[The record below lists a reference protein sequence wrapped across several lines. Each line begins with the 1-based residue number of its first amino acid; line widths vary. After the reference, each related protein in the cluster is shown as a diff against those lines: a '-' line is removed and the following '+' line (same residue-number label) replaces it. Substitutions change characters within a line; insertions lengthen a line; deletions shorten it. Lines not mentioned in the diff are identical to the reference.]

1 MLILFNFWS
10 FHNNTVLL
18 YLKSQRSSKLWEPGC
33 FIPIEITKGQCNR
46 CPVAN
51 FIQNYPAVGAEW
63 ARHNAGREDQ
73 GVVFCT
79 RDSSLVGSRI
89 KLGSLLYSM
98 GRSLFN
104 QGMPTH
110 CSSPTYSDG
119 GLSQD
124 ALTDVWGR
132 PSRVSNPH
140 KYTASFSSFLLCGS
154 FSLPLVLSKSTIT
167 KNRRGKCAMRL

>member
-1 MLILFNFWS
+1 MSL
-10 FHNNTVLL
+10 V
-18 YLKSQRSSKLWEPGC
+18 C
-33 FIPIEITKGQCNR
+33 
-46 CPVAN
+46 
-51 FIQNYPAVGAEW
+51 
-63 ARHNAGREDQ
+63 AGREDQ
-73 GVVFCT
+73 GVVFCS

-98 GRSLFN
+98 GQVAVGRSLFN

-110 CSSPTYSDG
+110 CSSPTDSGTDG

-132 PSRVSNPH
+132 LSRVSNPH
-140 KYTASFSSFLLCGS
+140 KSTASLLSFLLCGS

-167 KNRRGKCAMRL
+167 KNRRGKSAMRL